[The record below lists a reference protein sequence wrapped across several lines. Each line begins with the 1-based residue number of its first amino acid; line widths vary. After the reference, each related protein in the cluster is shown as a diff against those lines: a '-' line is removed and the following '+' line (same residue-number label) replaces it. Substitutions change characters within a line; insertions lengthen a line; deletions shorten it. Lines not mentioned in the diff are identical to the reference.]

1 MVLTR
6 ASDKAVTIDFSC
18 LSNAL
23 LRNGAEAIA
32 YELPYQLN
40 YLIDGQSRARPT
52 SLRSSKPR
60 NAADLRPPRRK
71 MSAPGQRSTTLNLL
85 VSVGK

>member
-1 MVLTR
+1 MVIAR
-6 ASDKAVTIDFSC
+6 ASDKAVTIDVSY

-23 LRNGAEAIA
+23 LHTWAEAFA

-40 YLIDGQSRARPT
+40 YLIDGQPRARPT

-60 NAADLRPPRRK
+60 NAAPLRPPRRK
-71 MSAPGQRSTTLNLL
+71 MSAPGQRATTFTCL
-85 VSVGK
+85 VSLG